1 MILFLHPP
9 DSENGL
15 DSKVLLEELLASM
28 RTSARDLTHREEF
41 TTLSW
46 ALAVASLSCCSRSR
60 PGPRSLLKPTPA
72 WSADYAV

>member
-15 DSKVLLEELLASM
+15 DSKVLPEELLASM
-28 RTSARDLTHREEF
+28 GTSARDLTHREEF
-41 TTLSW
+41 TTLGW
-46 ALAVASLSCCSRSR
+46 GLAVASLSCCSRSR

-72 WSADYAV
+72 WSADDAV